1 MGPMGERAVE
11 DCCAS
16 DCGTYWSRHAA
27 VAGQEPAARM
37 CMKKSSPTNESRS
50 WTKRPARRKGDTG
63 LSVSAQQFSEKAIRG
78 LIDDWLV
85 PSLLEQFLRGKMEL
99 SDSSQED
106 HN

>member
-1 MGPMGERAVE
+1 
-11 DCCAS
+11 
-16 DCGTYWSRHAA
+16 
-27 VAGQEPAARM
+27 
-37 CMKKSSPTNESRS
+37 MKKGSSINESRACK
-50 WTKRPARRKGDTG
+50 KRPAQRQGDTD

-85 PSLLEQFLRGKMEL
+85 PSLVEQFLRDKMEL